1 MDFRFSAEEEA
12 LRAEATEFVRQNW
25 DPGDKDAY
33 SMIVAS
39 YDVDD
44 VDEEERMHAY
54 AKKLAEKG
62 WFTMHW
68 PKEFGGWGAPLSTQ
82 MAYREAMAY
91 AGSPEILGGGM
102 FAPMLMMHGA
112 DWQREFFLPRIASG
126 EIHHLSQGFSEPNA
140 GSDLANVQT
149 RAVEDGDDYVLSG
162 QKIWNSEGRWADWG
176 HYLVR
181 TDPTAPKHRGISY
194 FIVDMNDPGVTLR
207 PLYDGLGRWRWSEVF
222 LEEVRVPK
230 RNLIGELNRGFYT
243 AMTTLSFERSQVE
256 IPARLQRYME
266 QFIDAYRTRPSADGT
281 SLLDNPVARHKL
293 ADLRVQVET
302 TRMLCYRVAWL
313 QTQGQV
319 PDREASMVKVTG
331 DEVGWNVYNVLAQL
345 ATDDAL
351 IAPRGSRFAPMHGFL
366 GANAWLTRGLA
377 IGGGTDEVQRNIIAQ
392 RGLGL
397 PR

>member
-1 MDFRFSAEEEA
+1 MDFRFTAEEEA
-12 LRAEATEFVRQNW
+12 LRVEATEFVRQEWEHN
-25 DPGDKDAY
+25 DKDAY

-44 VDEEERMHAY
+44 VDEEERMHVY

-82 MAYREAMAY
+82 LAYREAMAY

-112 DWQREFFLPRIASG
+112 DWQRDFFLPRIASG

-149 RAVEDGDDYVLSG
+149 RATEDGDDFVLNG

-194 FIVDMNDPGVTLR
+194 FIIDMNDPGITLR

-222 LEEVRVPK
+222 LEDVRIPK

-243 AMTTLSFERSQVE
+243 AMTTLSFERSTGGDTGP
-256 IPARLQRYME
+256 PAALHGAIHRGVPGPSVSRR
-266 QFIDAYRTRPSADGT
+266 QFTVGQPRRAAQAGRSTGAGGNDTDA
-281 SLLDNPVARHKL
+281 LLSS
-293 ADLRVQVET
+293 
-302 TRMLCYRVAWL
+302 RVATDAGTGSGQRSL
-313 QTQGQV
+313 HGQGH
-319 PDREASMVKVTG
+319 R
-331 DEVGWNVYNVLAQL
+331 
-345 ATDDAL
+345 
-351 IAPRGSRFAPMHGFL
+351 R
-366 GANAWLTRGLA
+366 
-377 IGGGTDEVQRNIIAQ
+377 
-392 RGLGL
+392 
-397 PR
+397 